1 MILQFFDRKS
11 PKINTRIPEN
21 IDALEK
27 ANKNE
32 KMIIEIRVIK
42 RSLFCLYFECIHSQ
56 RAKEKNNNKDAE
68 NSKGSA
74 KNEAYLGLAP

>member
-32 KMIIEIRVIK
+32 KMIIEIRIIK
-42 RSLFCLYFECIHSQ
+42 RSLFCFVMENIRLK
-56 RAKEKNNNKDAE
+56 RNKF
-68 NSKGSA
+68 NSKKISNAHAG
-74 KNEAYLGLAP
+74 Y